1 MRLRLLTIVAL
12 IVFKNCF
19 EELEADECVDIAV
32 EVLPSLH
39 MYVVKDLGPDALD

>member
-1 MRLRLLTIVAL
+1 MRLRLLTIAL
-12 IVFKNCF
+12 IVFKYCF

-32 EVLPSLH
+32 EVLPPLH